1 MKGVLN
7 KMMRKFITCLT
18 AIAMFVVMTAT
29 VFAAESE
36 IDWEKGVI
44 RATGLAAGKT
54 KAPSKGIKRAQ
65 ARRAAIMD
73 AQRGL
78 AETVQGVQVS
88 SESSMLDLMLQY
100 DIVRT
105 RVDAIIKGMSQVSEK
120 YYDDDTCEVVLE
132 MPMFGSSQALST
144 ASFLPVQNDP
154 VIAFPQPTTIVTVNS
169 GYTGLIIDCRGMNL
183 NPVMSPVIKN
193 NNGQSIY
200 GHENLDYDKIVSR
213 GMAAYASNVND
224 YVSQSRAGSN
234 PLVVKAV
241 KVEGFNANPVISVA
255 DADKILSANQNDRFL
270 DNCAVVFVK

>member
-1 MKGVLN
+1 MKTG
-7 KMMRKFITCLT
+7 KKFITCLT
-18 AIAMFVVMTAT
+18 AVAMFVLLTATT
-29 VFAAESE
+29 VFAAETQV
-36 IDWEKGVI
+36 DWEKGVI
-44 RATGLAAGKT
+44 RATGLAAGKMNT
-54 KAPSKGIKRAQ
+54 PNKGIKRAQ

-88 SESSMLDLMLQY
+88 SESSMRDLILEY

-105 RVDAIIKGMSQVSEK
+105 RVDALIKGMTQISEK

-132 MPMFGSSQALST
+132 MPMFGSSQALAT
-144 ASFLPVQNDP
+144 AAFLPEQNEP
-154 VIAFPQPTTIVTVNS
+154 AISFPQPTTTVTVNA

-193 NNGQSIY
+193 DNGQSIY
-200 GHENLDYDKIVSR
+200 GHRNLDYDKIIAN
-213 GMAAYASNVND
+213 GMASYASNIND
-224 YVSQSRAGSN
+224 SVSASRAGNN

-241 KVEGFNANPVISVA
+241 KVEGHNANPVISVA